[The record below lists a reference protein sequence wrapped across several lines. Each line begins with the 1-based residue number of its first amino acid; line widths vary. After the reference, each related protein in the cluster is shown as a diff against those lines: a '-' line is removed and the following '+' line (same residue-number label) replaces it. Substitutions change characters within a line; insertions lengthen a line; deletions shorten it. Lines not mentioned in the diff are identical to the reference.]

1 MPASRA
7 GLFDS
12 LRQLSA
18 TALELA
24 QLRLE
29 LLVADLEL
37 EKLRLIEAAL
47 FALLG
52 LTLLGLGLVL
62 LCAFV
67 LLLVGEAYRLQALGV
82 LLLLCLGAGLMLLQ
96 SRTRAP
102 SCAPPNTPSSHR
114 TTASTSG
121 VSLTQITMI
130 SLLAATSAGDVPA
143 AAPCSTSAALR
154 LAVRFQTRK
163 GKPALSKLAAM
174 PRPIMPRPTNPT
186 RSPMGLLLLLHSY

>member
-96 SRTRAP
+96 LAKRRL
-102 SCAPPNTPSSHR
+102 R
-114 TTASTSG
+114 DG
-121 VSLTQITMI
+121 KLM
-130 SLLAATSAGDVPA
+130 LAATRAELSRD
-143 AAPCSTSAALR
+143 SAALGAR
-154 LAVRFQTRK
+154 E
-163 GKPALSKLAAM
+163 
-174 PRPIMPRPTNPT
+174 
-186 RSPMGLLLLLHSY
+186 